1 MLDSGTS
8 AKTFGLMGGLYAGV
22 NCFMLRLRQCEDSW
36 NSAASGCATGLALGW
51 KGGPLSALQSCFML
65 GIFSYFIEGM
75 GGGSAEAHA
84 VSCNSL
90 DEVLCSVSD
99 KCLSRPD
106 GTCILVGEYLARK
119 TCRVHFLP
127 GFIGCTQESLRRIS
141 CSHRPYHEELEVFV
155 PVLATDDLR
164 RNIFRTSESERDDA
178 IQFLLNPAFSILDVE
193 MY

>member
-1 MLDSGTS
+1 MLDAGTS

-22 NCFMLRLRQCEDSW
+22 NCFMLRLRQCEDAW

-75 GGGSAEAHA
+75 GGGSAEAYA

-99 KCLSRPD
+99 KCLSRLD
-106 GTCILVGEYLARK
+106 GTCILVGEQFARK
-119 TCRVHFLP
+119 NCRIHFSP
-127 GFIGCTQESLRRIS
+127 VFSGCTQGSLRRICS
-141 CSHRPYHEELEVFV
+141 SHRAYLEELEAFV
-155 PVLATDDLR
+155 PVLATDELR
-164 RNIFRTSESERDDA
+164 RNIFKTSERDDT
-178 IQFLLNPAFSILDVE
+178 IQFLLNPAFPILDVK